1 MVVNPVSSD
10 KVLSQNSTRSN
21 GADERRTE
29 RLQQDNKPDAAAGA
43 PSAGNQQAVDSLQ
56 LSGAG
61 ALFSQAAEQTGRSA
75 SPLQSGDQARA
86 LIDSIRQQ
94 FQSSP
99 EQALEAQA
107 GSQIGQ
113 YATLLQTAPG

>member
-1 MVVNPVSSD
+1 MVNPVSSD

-21 GADERRTE
+21 GADERRAE
-29 RLQQDNKPDAAAGA
+29 RLQQDNKPNTAIGSPPAGSDPA
-43 PSAGNQQAVDSLQ
+43 DDNLQ
-56 LSGAG
+56 LSRAG
-61 ALFSQAAEQTGRSA
+61 ELFSQAAEQTGRSR
-75 SPLQSGDQARA
+75 SPVQSGDQARA

-99 EQALEAQA
+99 EQALKAQA

-113 YATLLQTAPG
+113 YATLLQTTPA